1 MKSNTAT
8 IKNYFEKAMNGIAG
22 YVKRN
27 YIGKIKCAHCQQEAI
42 AFTFKK
48 TSDKMPICKSCREK
62 LPYDTGTR
70 IREIGF
76 ADLSQTL
83 GYLDYS
89 QKVLAPKFQNNFP
102 FKDFEADTVNGLI
115 KINSTVLE
123 MKRLQS
129 HALVFKATEGKDGL
143 FKSKV
148 KGDIYANFT
157 TDIPELNFDNIVT
170 MDVWAK
176 AKYKRLSNVFF
187 YETPELDAYNEQL
200 AEMIQAFKN

>member
-1 MKSNTAT
+1 MENNTVT
-8 IKNYFEKAMNGIAG
+8 VKNCFEKAKNGIMG
-22 YVKRN
+22 YLKRN
-27 YIGKIKCAHCQQEAI
+27 YIGKINCAHCQQEAI

-48 TSDKMPICKSCREK
+48 TSDKMPICKSCRAK
-62 LPYDTGTR
+62 LPYDIDTR
-70 IREIGF
+70 IREISF
-76 ADLSQTL
+76 ADLSNVL
-83 GYLDYS
+83 SYLDYS
-89 QKVLAPKFQNNFP
+89 KKVLAPKFQNNFP

-115 KINSTVLE
+115 KINSTVIE

-148 KGDIYANFT
+148 KGNIYANFT

-170 MDVWAK
+170 MGVWAK
-176 AKYKRLSNVFF
+176 AKYKRLSNIFF

-200 AEMIQAFKN
+200 AEIIQAFKN